1 MLEDAKVPFEDISE
15 ELPITEEEQGQ
26 LEADDEESPRW
37 VESKLRPKAVSITRD
52 MQRRGYLI
60 FGDDARPYYFDSE
73 AHQLILLDEGQAEL
87 RHLLWDW
94 YHINPKETVFSY
106 TVEHLVNVAR
116 SQGRPVRA
124 RRFSYYDR
132 DSNAVYLDMGNGK
145 MLLITAHSVTPIDN
159 GDQGVVF
166 LPLLD
171 HAPWEY
177 RRNAERGLLRKVL
190 VDPVNFTEE
199 DSAFTVE
206 QQRLL
211 LLLWLLSMAFE
222 SMMPTRILTVAIG
235 PGGSGKTSM
244 FRQCGRVLIGP
255 DFDVDSLQASDKGQE
270 NFWLNCQLSF
280 LVAWDN
286 VDQPIKWLA
295 DALAVIAT
303 GGRRTER
310 VLHTNSVMQRS
321 SVGCLLAV
329 TARTPTYSLQRE
341 DVADRALIF
350 TLAPREEKRAEYDLQ
365 EEVLRLRSELMS
377 DYAHLVQRALAIPL
391 ARVRIGDP
399 GMRMADFGRVI
410 TRIGYGLDQAEATD
424 RAVRQM
430 GAAQAKFATEENPLV
445 YLLDLWL
452 DGVQPRGDGSMDLGE
467 VVNEGRRVQSQ
478 ALWYEL
484 QSLARDHDIRWNV
497 TNPASLGRQ
506 LQNIQAALSSRIE
519 MDQWRDKKG
528 KGWVF
533 RRVGEVLDG
542 DAKGCQECG
551 SSAHVRTFEGH
562 DLCPEHQPK
571 N

>member
-1 MLEDAKVPFEDISE
+1 MLKDEALQPFGDAAE
-15 ELPITEEEQGQ
+15 ELPITVEELAEM
-26 LEADDEESPRW
+26 EADDEDSPRW
-37 VESKLRPKAVSITRD
+37 VESRLRPMSLSITRD
-52 MQRRGYLI
+52 MQKRGELI
-60 FGDDARPYYFDSE
+60 FGDDGRPYYFDCE
-73 AHQLILLDEGQAEL
+73 AHQLLPLDENDTEFRQ
-87 RHLLWDW
+87 LLWGRYD
-94 YHINPKETVFSY
+94 INPKDSIFAY
-106 TVEHLVNVAR
+106 IVEHLVIVAR
-116 SQGRPVRA
+116 SQGRRVRA

-132 DSNAVYLDMGNGK
+132 EANTVYLDMGNGR

-159 GDQGVVF
+159 GDRDVVF

-177 RRNAERGLLRKVL
+177 RRDAERGLLHRVL
-190 VDPVNFTEE
+190 VDPVNFAED

-235 PGGSGKTSM
+235 PGGSGKTSL

-270 NFWLNCQLSF
+270 NFWLNCQPSF

-321 SVGCLLAV
+321 SIGCLLAV
-329 TARTPTYSLQRE
+329 TARTPSYSLQRE

-350 TLAPREEKRAEYDLQ
+350 TLARRQEKRAEYDLQ

-377 DYAHLVQRALAIPL
+377 DYAHLVQQALAIPL
-391 ARVRIGDP
+391 AEVRIADP

-410 TRIGYGLDQAEATD
+410 TRIGGLGQAKATD
-424 RAVRQM
+424 AAVRQISE
-430 GAAQAKFATEENPLV
+430 AQAKFAIDENPLA

-452 DGVQPRGDGSMDLGE
+452 DGVQPRAEDSMDLG
-467 VVNEGRRVQSQ
+467 GS
-478 ALWYEL
+478 
-484 QSLARDHDIRWNV
+484 
-497 TNPASLGRQ
+497 
-506 LQNIQAALSSRIE
+506 
-519 MDQWRDKKG
+519 
-528 KGWVF
+528 
-533 RRVGEVLDG
+533 GE
-542 DAKGCQECG
+542 
-551 SSAHVRTFEGH
+551 
-562 DLCPEHQPK
+562 
-571 N
+571 